1 MLTKTLLYR
10 TITMDTCPTNTI
22 TNCCTNT
29 DIHKKRGTRTDSQTP
44 SLDDGGLVHFSGP
57 RLIGYNQLPLSP
69 IVVTPT
75 KVFLWNRHPLSSLS
89 IYSNTEQD
97 ANQKS

>member
-1 MLTKTLLYR
+1 
-10 TITMDTCPTNTI
+10 MDS
-22 TNCCTNT
+22 
-29 DIHKKRGTRTDSQTP
+29 RTP

-57 RLIGYNQLPLSP
+57 RLIGYDQLPLSP

-89 IYSNTEQD
+89 INSNTEHD
-97 ANQKS
+97 ADQKSQSCR

>member
-1 MLTKTLLYR
+1 
-10 TITMDTCPTNTI
+10 MDS
-22 TNCCTNT
+22 
-29 DIHKKRGTRTDSQTP
+29 RTP

-57 RLIGYNQLPLSP
+57 RLIGYDQLPLSP

-89 IYSNTEQD
+89 TNSNIEQNAD
-97 ANQKS
+97 QKS